1 MSVYAPTTTTITTT
15 TLNLVSSSTT
25 ETLQSTSIMMPASS
39 SNSITIICSQISCRN
54 GCTFSQ
60 TSCKCM
66 NDTSNTECQLTTAS
80 DTQQNDDT
88 SMETWKMALLIG
100 CSVFLVLF
108 IIIFI
113 YFKKRQHRGRGFNI
127 PANNLSLI
135 HI

>member
-1 MSVYAPTTTTITTT
+1 
-15 TLNLVSSSTT
+15 
-25 ETLQSTSIMMPASS
+25 
-39 SNSITIICSQISCRN
+39 
-54 GCTFSQ
+54 
-60 TSCKCM
+60 M

-127 PANNLSLI
+127 PANNGQHRQVEMKDSPPGRDNGAFI
-135 HI
+135 IEEKSRNRATAEMY